1 MKIIEKELSYKLI
14 GVIYEVFNQI
24 GGGHKEKMYQ
34 KAISIKLKEHQI
46 KFEEQV
52 ATPVKIN
59 DEQIGIYFLDFV
71 VEDKI
76 IIEIKQGKHF
86 KISDFRQTT
95 SYLSTTGHKL
105 DLLIVFTLEDVR
117 FRRILN
123 LY

>member
-86 KISDFRQTT
+86 KISDFRQTK

-105 DLLIVFTLEDVR
+105 ALLIVFTLEDVR